1 MRILGF
7 PIFLLAFVLSAHAD
21 VPATQ
26 PTTKPVDTPEV
37 KVVRDTLLQWDKDE
51 GKMSL
56 EQVRKLY
63 HTDNDRE
70 AVYMDWLAH
79 ENWEEGKTEQA
90 IRDKWGN
97 AAAAQF
103 AHLQDG
109 STFEDDQ
116 VCDIKVD
123 DDRAVATWNIK
134 DFTPLPMI
142 RVDGKWLV
150 DGHAM
155 FEQGLKGNPKME
167 TDRQSTGKLMKSARD
182 DIEQGKFDDAD
193 SFLADFKKKLGEPNE
208 N

>member
-1 MRILGF
+1 MRRLSF
-7 PIFLLAFVLSAHAD
+7 PILVIAFALSARAD
-21 VPATQ
+21 MQATQ
-26 PTTKPVDTPEV
+26 PTILPVDTPEV
-37 KVVRDTLLQWDKDE
+37 KAVRDSLLQWDKDE

-56 EQVRKLY
+56 EEVRKLY

-90 IRDKWGN
+90 IRDKWGS
-97 AAAAQF
+97 AAAAEF

-109 STFEDDQ
+109 STYEDDQ

-123 DDRAVATWNIK
+123 GDRAVASWNIK
-134 DFTPLPMI
+134 DSTPLPMI
-142 RVDGKWLV
+142 KVDGKWFV

-155 FEQGLKGNPKME
+155 FEQGLKDNPNME

-193 SFLADFKKKLGEPNE
+193 SFLADFKKKLTSPDGN
-208 N
+208 